1 MGDGMILVAST
12 GQDGIN
18 TACHI
23 APKITAAVKHAA
35 AAHRVFIIGDMG
47 FCPIAEIITPVRP
60 YPHQIGPHI
69 QTEIIIVTTIG
80 IARAK
85 LARPNNYDL

>member
-1 MGDGMILVAST
+1 MGDGIILLAST

-23 APKITAAVKHAA
+23 ASKIAAAVKYAA
-35 AAHRVFIIGDMG
+35 AAHRVFVIFDMG

-60 YPHQIGPHI
+60 YPHQIGAHI
-69 QTEIIIVTTIG
+69 QTEIIIITTIG
-80 IARAK
+80 IAPAK
-85 LARPNNYDL
+85 LARPNNCDL